1 MNGWWRGTSILNVIA
16 SPDRNPPARSENLVP
31 AGPVAGVTVNV
42 PRRVGTDPPNNRC
55 RSPQPGN
62 VTNARQVATLATHT
76 RRLMITDPSCPK
88 PRRPVGGM

>member
-1 MNGWWRGTSILNVIA
+1 MNGWWPGTSISNVIA
-16 SPDRNPPARSENLVP
+16 SPGRNPPARSENLVP

-55 RSPQPGN
+55 RIPQPGTE
-62 VTNARQVATLATHT
+62 TNARQDATLATHR

-88 PRRPVGGM
+88 P